1 MKDNTSL
8 TTLYFYGNGTG
19 DDSAAAL
26 AKCLRKNTSLTKL
39 NLFCNKIGDAGKDAL
54 VVAQK
59 CHPSLRI
66 LLG

>member
-8 TTLYFYGNGTG
+8 TTLYLYDNGIG
-19 DDSAAAL
+19 DDGAVAL
-26 AKCLRKNTSLTKL
+26 AKCLRENTSLTTL